1 MKGKKLV
8 SFLISLFSPILPV
21 AALLV
26 FDRLE
31 QALPVLISCAVILCV
46 VIVSMV
52 MLLKAK
58 EKSPG
63 MKIVGTI
70 CGVLGVVVT
79 GVIGLIAG
87 WTLTKI

>member
-1 MKGKKLV
+1 MKGKKVV

-26 FDRLE
+26 FNRIE
-31 QALPVLISCAVILCV
+31 QALPVVIACAVILCA
-46 VIVSMV
+46 VIWSMV

-58 EKSPG
+58 GKSPG
-63 MKIVGTI
+63 MKIIGTI

>member
-1 MKGKKLV
+1 MKNRKV
-8 SFLISLFSPILPV
+8 VTFLISLVSPILPI

-31 QALPVLISCAVILCV
+31 QALPVLVACAVILCV
-46 VIVSMV
+46 VIWSMV
-52 MLLKAK
+52 MLLKAR

-63 MKIVGTI
+63 MKIIGTI
-70 CGVLGVVVT
+70 CGVLGIVVT
-79 GVIGLIAG
+79 GVIGLVAG

>member
-1 MKGKKLV
+1 MKGRKVV
-8 SFLISLFSPILPV
+8 SFLISLLSPFLPIG
-21 AALLV
+21 ALLV

-31 QALPVLISCAVILCV
+31 QALPVLICCAVILCV
-46 VIVSMV
+46 VIWSVV
-52 MLLKAK
+52 MLLKTK

-63 MKIVGTI
+63 MKIIGTV
-70 CGVLGVVVT
+70 CGVLGIVVT

>member
-1 MKGKKLV
+1 MKNRKV
-8 SFLISLFSPILPV
+8 VTFLISLVSPILPI

-31 QALPVLISCAVILCV
+31 QALPVLVACAVILCV
-46 VIVSMV
+46 VIWSMV
-52 MLLKAK
+52 MLLKAR

-63 MKIVGTI
+63 MKIIGTI
-70 CGVLGVVVT
+70 CGVLGIVVT
-79 GVIGLIAG
+79 GVIGLVAR

>member
-1 MKGKKLV
+1 MKNRKVV
-8 SFLISLFSPILPV
+8 SFLISLVSPILPI

-31 QALPVLISCAVILCV
+31 QALPVLITCAVILCA
-46 VIVSMV
+46 VIVSIF
-52 MLLKAK
+52 MLLKTK

-63 MKIVGTI
+63 MKIIGTVF
-70 CGVLGVVVT
+70 GVLGIVVT

>member
-1 MKGKKLV
+1 MKSRKVV
-8 SFLISLFSPILPV
+8 SFLISLFSPILPI
-21 AALLV
+21 AAVLV

-31 QALPVLISCAVILCV
+31 QALPVIIACAVILCV

-58 EKSPG
+58 GKSPG
-63 MKIVGTI
+63 MKIIGTI
-70 CGVLGVVVT
+70 FGVLGVVVT

>member
-1 MKGKKLV
+1 MKSRKVV
-8 SFLISLFSPILPV
+8 SFLISLVSPILPI

-31 QALPVLISCAVILCV
+31 QALPVLIACAIILIV
-46 VIVSMV
+46 VIWSVV
-52 MLLKAK
+52 ALLRIK

-63 MKIVGTI
+63 MKIIGTV

>member
-1 MKGKKLV
+1 MNGKKVV
-8 SFLISLFSPILPV
+8 SFLISLISPALPV

-26 FDRLE
+26 FDKLE
-31 QALPVLISCAVILCV
+31 QALPVLICCAVILIV
-46 VIVSMV
+46 VLWAIIA
-52 MLLKAK
+52 LLKLK

-63 MKIVGTI
+63 MKIIGTAF
-70 CGVLGVVVT
+70 GVLGVVVT